1 MRQLLQNAHDRLGLR
16 TNPTRFFGA
25 AFIAIAF
32 SVVTI
37 VFTSRVNSTFSVA
50 SEWILTNLGWFY
62 ISGVTIFLLFL
73 IVIALGRFGRVR
85 LSPNDEGPDH
95 STLSWFA
102 MLFAA
107 GIGTILLFWA
117 VAEPTYHF
125 AQPPREAMGVA
136 PESIQAAREA
146 MAFTLYHF
154 GLHTWTIFALPA
166 LAFAYFIYRRNLP
179 PRVSSLFQ
187 PLLGNRIHGP
197 IGALIDILAIVGTM
211 LGIATSIGLGTL
223 QINSGLERLFGVP
236 NTVGMQIVIIS
247 VVSVIASVSAA
258 LGIERGIKRLSNFNI
273 ITAVLLLVFVL
284 FTGPTLL
291 LLKGTVESVGTYAA
305 MLPELMLWN
314 DTFDN
319 TGWQNYWTAFYW
331 AWTITWS
338 PFVGIFIASIS
349 RGRTIRQFVFGVL
362 GLPTLFSVIWYG
374 IFGMA
379 TFDRELNGPGGLVE
393 EVVGQGDI
401 PGALFI
407 FLEGF
412 PLATF
417 TSAVAIALVGVFF
430 ITSMDSAALVM
441 DMMAKGYEEE
451 GPVVQRVFFG
461 LGVGLITIALIVTT
475 ADDGLRAL
483 QEVITVIGLP
493 FFALGY
499 FLMYSLWRG
508 LKEDAGELEPLPAR
522 RWRRTLPPEEYVRR
536 RGDGVDGDWHEEVGY
551 YDDPDCTE
559 PTRYTSPNGADPL
572 GEVPA
577 GGVTAGIQGASLP
590 DGDASTAK
598 GRDASQPRAD

>member
-1 MRQLLQNAHDRLGLR
+1 MRQALQRLHDRLGLR

-25 AFIAIAF
+25 ALIAIAF
-32 SVVTI
+32 SAVTI
-37 VFTSRVNSTFSVA
+37 VFTAQVNSTFSAA

-62 ISGVTIFLLFL
+62 ICGVSIFLIFL
-73 IVIALGRFGRVR
+73 VVIALGRFGRVR
-85 LSPNDEGPDH
+85 LSPNDEQPEH

-125 AQPPREAMGVA
+125 AEPPRAALGVE
-136 PESIQAAREA
+136 PQSIEAAREA
-146 MAFTLYHF
+146 MGFTLYHF

-187 PLLGNRIHGP
+187 PLLGDRIHGP

-223 QINSGLERLFGVP
+223 QINSGLERLFGLP
-236 NTVGMQIVIIS
+236 NTVPVQIVIIS
-247 VVSVIASVSAA
+247 VVSIIASISAA
-258 LGIERGIKRLSNFNI
+258 LGLERGIKRLSNFNI
-273 ITAVLLLVFVL
+273 VTAILLLVFVL

-291 LLKGTVESVGTYAA
+291 LLKGTVQSVGTYAA
-305 MLPELMLWN
+305 MLPDIMMWT
-314 DTFDN
+314 DAFHD

-379 TFDRELNGPGGLVE
+379 VFDRELNGAGGLVE
-393 EVVGQGDI
+393 QVVEQGDI

-407 FLEGF
+407 FLEAF
-412 PLATF
+412 PLAAI
-417 TSAVAIALVGVFF
+417 TSTIAIALVGVFF

-441 DMMAKGYEEE
+441 DMMAKGYDEE
-451 GPVVQRVFFG
+451 GPVAQRVFFG
-461 LGVGLITIALIVTT
+461 LAVGLITIALIVTT

-499 FLMYSLWRG
+499 FLMYSLWRA

-522 RWRRTLPPEEYVRR
+522 RWRRTLPPEEYDRR
-536 RGDGVDGDWHEEVGY
+536 RSAGVDGLWHDEPGY
-551 YDDPDCTE
+551 YDDPPCTE
-559 PTRYTSPNGADPL
+559 PTRYVRPNGATAL
-572 GEVPA
+572 GALP
-577 GGVTAGIQGASLP
+577 P
-590 DGDASTAK
+590 DGVESSREQPDLDAAGATADDATADA
-598 GRDASQPRAD
+598 RDR